1 MSDAL
6 KAKALLFH
14 KELLENWSSFQ
25 RTFSWRETT
34 NPFYI
39 LLSEILLQK
48 TNARTVEAV
57 YNILVTLYP
66 TPYNLSSANSTE
78 LFSILKPLGLAYR
91 AQRLKA
97 LALIIVQKYNGVV
110 PNKLDEL
117 LSLPGIGNYAARAV
131 MCFAFG
137 AKYLPWDTN
146 MVRISE
152 RVFGLKSTKSRP
164 RTDIKLADYVGTLLL
179 TDGTVKETVW
189 GLLDFAAQI
198 CTARK
203 PKCKDCF
210 AIKFCCFAS
219 GNLFTRLPLKHL
231 DASLRS

>member
-1 MSDAL
+1 MSNAL
-6 KAKALLFH
+6 KTKALFFR
-14 KELLENWSSFQ
+14 KELLENWGNFR

-57 YNILVTLYP
+57 YNTLINFYP
-66 TPYNLSSANSTE
+66 TPYDLSSSNLAE

-97 LALIIVQKYNGVV
+97 LASIIVQKHNGAV

-117 LSLPGIGNYAARAV
+117 LSLPGVGNYAARAV
-131 MCFAFG
+131 MCLAFG
-137 AKYLPWDTN
+137 EKYLPWDTN
-146 MVRISE
+146 MVRITE

-164 RTDIKLADYVGTLLL
+164 RTDIELADYVENLLL
-179 TDGTVKETVW
+179 TDDAVKEIVW

-203 PKCKDCF
+203 PKCENCF
-210 AIKFCCFAS
+210 ANKICCFAS
-219 GNLFTRLPLKHL
+219 EEKLFIT
-231 DASLRS
+231 

>member
-6 KAKALLFH
+6 KAKAVLFH
-14 KELLENWSSFQ
+14 RELLKNWGNF
-25 RTFSWRETT
+25 RRNFSWRETA

-48 TNARTVEAV
+48 TNARTVEEV
-57 YNILVTLYP
+57 YNALVNLYP
-66 TPYNLSSANSTE
+66 TPYDLSSANLTE

-97 LALIIVQKYNGVV
+97 LALILVQEYDGVV
-110 PNKLDEL
+110 PNKLDKL
-117 LSLPGIGNYAARAV
+117 LSLPGVGNYAARAV
-131 MCFAFG
+131 MCLAFG
-137 AKYLPWDTN
+137 EKYLPWDTN

-164 RTDIKLADYVGTLLL
+164 RTDIELADYVGTLLL
-179 TDGTVKETVW
+179 TDSTVKETVW

-198 CTARK
+198 CTARN

-210 AIKFCCFAS
+210 ANKLCCCVLTPNVFN
-219 GNLFTRLPLKHL
+219 G
-231 DASLRS
+231 